1 MSDIS
6 IFLNP
11 LKSDFPSRFTEGAIG
26 HGAAFHT
33 EGVDL
38 PELEKGTMVIVGCPE
53 VRRSGSKL
61 TEDGLERIRTS
72 FYSLQT
78 HYPSLSIVDLG
89 NILPGDSVEDTYF
102 AVTAVAAE
110 VIRAKATLVIL
121 GGGQDLTY
129 ANYLAYQKLEQ
140 VVNIVTIDS
149 RFDMGDVEDGIT
161 SECFLQKIVLHQP
174 NILFNFSNIAFQ
186 TYHVHPRQT
195 ELMHRMFFDTYRLGE
210 IQSRIEES
218 EPVIRTA
225 DLGSFDLTAIRTSD
239 SPANHRNEPNGLY
252 GEEACALCRYAGLS
266 DKMSSFGIYEY
277 DEKTDRNGRS
287 ASLIGQMLWYFA
299 WGMAHRKGDYP
310 FADREENIK
319 YTVTIEDG
327 QYDIV
332 FYKSPRSDR
341 WWMEVPY
348 PSKRG
353 QKYERHFM
361 VPCSY
366 ADYTMACA
374 NEMPDRWWQTYQ
386 KLG

>member
-1 MSDIS
+1 MNDIG
-6 IFLNP
+6 IFFQP
-11 LKSDFPSRFTEGAIG
+11 HRVDFPAQFEEGTVGSMVSFHLEGSELPIWSK
-26 HGAAFHT
+26 GAL
-33 EGVDL
+33 V
-38 PELEKGTMVIVGCPE
+38 VVGCPE
-53 VRRSGSKL
+53 VRRSRSK
-61 TEDGLERIRTS
+61 TTTAGLERIRTS
-72 FYSLQT
+72 FYSLFSHFPAQR
-78 HYPSLSIVDLG
+78 IIDIG
-89 NILPGDSVEDTYF
+89 DILPGDSVEDSYF
-102 AVTAVAAE
+102 ALSATVAE
-110 VIRAKATLVIL
+110 IVKSNATVLIL
-121 GGGQDLTY
+121 GGGQDLTF

-140 VVNIVTIDS
+140 VVNVVTIDS
-149 RFDMGDVEDGIT
+149 RFDMGDVQDDMT
-161 SECFLQKIVLHQP
+161 SERFLQRIVLHQP
-174 NILFNFSNIAFQ
+174 NILFNFSNLAFQ
-186 TYHVHPRQT
+186 SYHVLPAQM

-210 IQSRIEES
+210 VQTRLEET

-225 DLGSFDLTAIRTSD
+225 DMVSFDLSAIRFSD
-239 SPANHRNEPNGLY
+239 NPANHRKEPNGLY

-266 DKMSSFGIYEY
+266 DKLSSFGIYEY
-277 DEKTDRNGRS
+277 DEEMDHDGR
-287 ASLIGQMLWYFA
+287 AAALIGQMLWYFT
-299 WGMAHRKGDYP
+299 WGIANRKGDYP

-332 FYKSPRSDR
+332 FFKSPRSDR

-366 ADYTMACA
+366 ADYTRACA